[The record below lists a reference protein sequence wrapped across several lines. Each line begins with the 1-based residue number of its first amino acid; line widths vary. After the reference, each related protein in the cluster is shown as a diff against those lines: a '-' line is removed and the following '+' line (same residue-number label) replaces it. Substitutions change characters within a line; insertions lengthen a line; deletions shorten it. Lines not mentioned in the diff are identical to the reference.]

1 MADEAK
7 RKRGSS
13 SSSNSSISNTH
24 LPKKKAIE
32 DSEVFCIEEENR
44 DNIMSSPAKSETNG
58 AQSAAQPQS
67 LPPPD
72 TGHRSEAEIKEI
84 QEKHKIAIELL
95 NEHPET
101 HGSIEAILS
110 RQNLIFE
117 TTVENVFDR
126 KIGEREKTSIP
137 KMCQEVYESVKHD
150 MEEENE
156 ELKNRLSNLE
166 GEFIQMRDT
175 LNNQLFLTQKK
186 VVENENYM
194 RKYNMKIYG
203 LKENPREDLKRI
215 LIWIIYDK
223 LNIHLQE
230 YDIEVI
236 HRMGKPTKD
245 KIRPVICRFHDRGVK
260 YAVMMQRKSLKNTG
274 IAFDEDLSNESIAI
288 MKELKAHE
296 KVKNVWSWNGKIMA
310 IDITGKKHTIWYG
323 EDWVKF
329 FDKIEIKDPNELS
342 NNSSGAS
349 DMQTSPAPAT
359 PSGPTSVIS
368 NASTAP
374 GASASTTAAGDAAQT
389 TVASSA
395 SQLNSNIVLPNADQT
410 PSSLNQVPV
419 CAAFTSTTATS
430 TNSSST
436 VTHTSTSTTV
446 STCTAATIL
455 TGSGSTPAVSAQ
467 LSLNASQASNS
478 CAALHAAPPVLPSM
492 SLATVNMH
500 APSTPTN
507 PFIPDIG
514 RSVQHPP
521 QGFSTPGMMRN
532 IAPPAPPVQPHGFS
546 FEDTRNRVRPKLP
559 LSAPH
564 TPTGS
569 STSQAHSLPSKSLGL
584 LSPNPPKP
592 TRFVGSPQFTQSPR
606 ATGSPLFRGRRPR
619 TPAQNKNHTA
629 SPCISNYFGGKPAG

>member
-1 MADEAK
+1 MFY
-7 RKRGSS
+7 S
-13 SSSNSSISNTH
+13 
-24 LPKKKAIE
+24 LVFV
-32 DSEVFCIEEENR
+32 SE
-44 DNIMSSPAKSETNG
+44 
-58 AQSAAQPQS
+58 
-67 LPPPD
+67 
-72 TGHRSEAEIKEI
+72 H
-84 QEKHKIAIELL
+84 
-95 NEHPET
+95 
-101 HGSIEAILS
+101 
-110 RQNLIFE
+110 
-117 TTVENVFDR
+117 TV
-126 KIGEREKTSIP
+126 P

-166 GEFIQMRDT
+166 GEFIQMREN
-175 LNNQLFLTQKK
+175 LSNQLFLTQKK

-203 LKENPREDLKRI
+203 IKENPREDLKRI

-236 HRMGKPTKD
+236 HRMGKPTKE
-245 KIRPVICRFHDRGVK
+245 KIRPIICRFHDRGVK

-288 MKELKAHE
+288 MKELNKHE

-310 IDITGKKHTIWYG
+310 IDINGKKHTIWYG

-329 FDKIEIKDPNELS
+329 FDKIEIDAQNES
-342 NNSSGAS
+342 SKNSSGAS

-359 PSGPTSVIS
+359 PSVPSTGIS
-368 NASTAP
+368 TASTAP
-374 GASASTTAAGDAAQT
+374 GASASTTVSGDAAQPS
-389 TVASSA
+389 VSSSA
-395 SQLNSNIVLPNADQT
+395 SQLNSNINANQT
-410 PSSLNQVPV
+410 PSNLNQIPV

-430 TNSSST
+430 TNSTSA

-446 STCTAATIL
+446 STCTAATIS
-455 TGSGSTPAVSAQ
+455 TGSGSAPAVSAQ
-467 LSLNASQASNS
+467 LSLNVPQASNPG
-478 CAALHAAPPVLPSM
+478 AALHATAPPVLPSM

-507 PFIPDIG
+507 PFIADMG
-514 RSVQHPP
+514 RSVLPPP

-532 IAPPAPPVQPHGFS
+532 IAPPAPPVQPPGFS
-546 FEDTRNRVRPKLP
+546 FDDTRNRVRSKPP

-569 STSQAHSLPSKSLGL
+569 STSQTRSLPSKGLGL

-606 ATGSPLFRGRRPR
+606 ATGTPLFRGRRPR
-619 TPAQNKNHTA
+619 TPAQNKNHAA
-629 SPCISNYFGGKPAG
+629 SPTPCISNYFGGKPAG